1 MMLKGLFKLSWIETK
16 VFMREPLGLVGALLV
31 PIFIYVLFSR
41 VLGEPDSTALTVDAP
56 FNVAVFATILI
67 ALGAVQSLIAIIAI
81 YREGGILKRL
91 RATPLS
97 PVTILGAHVFV
108 KLGFT
113 LVSLVLLVL
122 AGRQMFPGAMQV
134 NLLAFAAAM
143 LVSTLS
149 ILSLGFVIASVVPTA
164 RFAQPLGAVI
174 LYPMLAVSG
183 LFVPLTLFPRWMQL
197 ISNVLP
203 TTHAV
208 SLLHGVWDGA
218 SIGSLAPN
226 LLALAAFF
234 VVSVAIA
241 TRVFRWE

>member
-41 VLGEPDSTALTVDAP
+41 VLGEPGSTALPADAP

-134 NLLAFAAAM
+134 NIVAFAAAM

-183 LFVPLTLFPRWMQL
+183 LFAPLTLFPRWLQI

-218 SIGSLAPN
+218 SIGSLVPN

-234 VVSVAIA
+234 AVSVAIA